1 MPIGRCPTCG
11 KRFEYQQASDA
22 PSRPF
27 CSHRCQM
34 IDLGKWFDGQYR
46 VSEPLESEPERV
58 AEESESDGE

>member
-1 MPIGRCPTCG
+1 
-11 KRFEYQQASDA
+11 
-22 PSRPF
+22 
-27 CSHRCQM
+27 M